1 MCGTLDESGSE
12 THLNR
17 APWSLGS
24 GNASVFLCVCVAV
37 GVNGSIIYVV
47 KSGCVFWLLLTSRE
61 EYSDLVQ

>member
-24 GNASVFLCVCVAV
+24 GNASVF
-37 GVNGSIIYVV
+37 YVYV
-47 KSGCVFWLLLTSRE
+47 WRLELMGA
-61 EYSDLVQ
+61 